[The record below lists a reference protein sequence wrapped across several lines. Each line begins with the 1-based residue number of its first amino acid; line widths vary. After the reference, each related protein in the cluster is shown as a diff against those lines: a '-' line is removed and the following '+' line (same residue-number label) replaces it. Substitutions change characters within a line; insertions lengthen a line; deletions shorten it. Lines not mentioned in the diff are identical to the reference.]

1 MKLKRLLFG
10 LLFSSA
16 IGLLA
21 ERRGSLTRSGA
32 AGAVITGTTI
42 FGFGGLSWGLT
53 LIYFFASSTLLSHFR
68 EREKERVA
76 GDKFSKGARRD
87 IWQALANGGVGTLAA
102 LGYGLD
108 NHSPGPAPLLAAF
121 VGAMAT
127 ANADTWA
134 TEIGTL
140 SPEQPRLITSGEPT
154 TPGTSGGVTLLG
166 TGAAVA
172 GAVTVGAV
180 AEALGA
186 ARHTTLRGRLPLLG
200 LIGGMVGTIT
210 DSALGATV
218 QAIYWCPRC
227 QKETEQRVHKCG
239 EETRL
244 LRGFRW
250 LDNDV
255 VNFASTATGAVIAL
269 LAARKLARRI

>member
-1 MKLKRLLFG
+1 MKLKRFLFG

-16 IGLLA
+16 IGLVA

-53 LIYFFASSTLLSHFR
+53 LIYFFVSSTLLSHFK

-102 LGYGLD
+102 FGYGL
-108 NHSPGPAPLLAAF
+108 NSRSPGPPPLLAAF

-140 SPEQPRLITSGEPT
+140 SSEPPRLITTGEPT
-154 TPGTSGGVTLLG
+154 APGTSGGVTLLG

-172 GAVTVGAV
+172 GAATVGAV

-186 ARHTTLRGRLPLLG
+186 ARETPLRGRLPLLG
-200 LIGGMVGTIT
+200 LIGGLTGALT
-210 DSALGATV
+210 DSVLGATV

-227 QKETEQRVHKCG
+227 QKETEQRVHRCG

-255 VNFASTATGAVIAL
+255 VNFASTAAGALTAL
-269 LAARKLARRI
+269 LGARKLARRA